1 MFDFGNHLRMLRE
14 KHGISQDELGRRV
27 GRVGSV
33 ISNYENNL
41 KVPTLDVLITM
52 ANIYGVS
59 LDYLVGFDKKDQIFL
74 NDLTDE
80 QRELVHRLI
89 RELKQSTRPKGGGLS
104 KDQQE
109 IISLVMK
116 EFSK

>member
-1 MFDFGNHLRMLRE
+1 MFDFGNHLRMRRE

-109 IISLVMK
+109 IINLVMK